1 MVRLWYAGRA
11 VPWAALLACA
21 ALAAALTGAMN
32 LWEQMAAALLPLAVV
47 ATAAAAGFLF
57 DDHAVAVTS
66 VTPRG
71 RRWAP
76 VTRLALAAVPVA
88 VWLLLLP
95 LLPGS
100 VPLDTAGWWL
110 IGAGACL
117 LAAGVAGLAARG
129 HQSRPGGMVATMLAL
144 LAIVPMVV
152 GPFLDWE
159 PVFPIGDF
167 PGWAFGLWGGIAAV
181 GAAMCAI
188 AVLAPVRGP
197 SARE

>member
-71 RRWAP
+71 QRWGRT
-76 VTRLALAAVPVA
+76 TRLSLT
-88 VWLLLLP
+88 LLP
-95 LLPGS
+95 MATWLALVRLLPAS
-100 VPLDTAGWWL
+100 IPLDTNGWWL

-129 HQSRPGGMVATMLAL
+129 QQSRPGGMVATMLAL
-144 LAIVPMVV
+144 LAIAPMVV

-167 PGWAFGLWGGIAAV
+167 PDWAFGLWGGIAAV
-181 GAAMCAI
+181 GAAMCTA
-188 AVLAPVRGP
+188 AVLAPVRGRR
-197 SARE
+197 ARP

>member
-32 LWEQMAAALLPLAVV
+32 LWEQTAAALLPLAVA

-57 DDHAVAVTS
+57 DEHAVAVTS

-71 RRWAP
+71 QRWGRT
-76 VTRLALAAVPVA
+76 TRLALTLLPVA
-88 VWLLLLP
+88 TWLALVP
-95 LLPGS
+95 LQPGS
-100 VPLDTAGWWL
+100 VPLDTGGWWL

-117 LAAGVAGLAARG
+117 LAAGVAGLAARRQ
-129 HQSRPGGMVATMLAL
+129 QSRPGGQVAAMLVL
-144 LAIVPMVV
+144 LVTVPMVV

-167 PGWAFGLWGGIAAV
+167 PGWAFGLWGGIAAA
-181 GAAMCAI
+181 GAAMCVAT
-188 AVLAPVRGP
+188 VLAPVRRP
-197 SARE
+197 SRT

>member
-1 MVRLWYAGRA
+1 MRLWYAGRA
-11 VPWAALLACA
+11 VPWAALLVCA

-32 LWEQMAAALLPLAVV
+32 LWEQTTAALLPMTVA

-71 RRWAP
+71 QRWGRT
-76 VTRLALAAVPVA
+76 TRLALGSLPVA
-88 VWLLLLP
+88 AWLLLVA

-100 VPLDTAGWWL
+100 VPLETTGWWL

-117 LAAGVAGLAARG
+117 LAAGVAGLAARRQ
-129 HQSRPGGMVATMLAL
+129 QSRPGGQVAAMLAL
-144 LAIVPMVV
+144 LVIVPLVV

-159 PVFPIGDF
+159 PVFPIGEF
-167 PGWAFGLWGGIAAV
+167 PGWAWGLWTGIAAA
-181 GAAMCAI
+181 GATMCLAT
-188 AVLAPVRGP
+188 VLAPVSR
-197 SARE
+197 SSRT